1 MKEAAW
7 SYSCYEVPSFTLSPS
22 FSLLHVPIQTP
33 ARSYLQ
39 CFPRLLSPAAQPTA
53 VLQSQGS
60 LVPVTLQSSSL
71 MFQLVSCLS
80 ATP

>member
-7 SYSCYEVPSFTLSPS
+7 SYSCYKVPSFTLSPS
-22 FSLLHVPIQTP
+22 FSLLHAPIQTL
-33 ARSYLQ
+33 AHSCLR

-53 VLQSQGS
+53 MLQLQGS

-71 MFQLVSCLS
+71 TFQLVSCLS
-80 ATP
+80 AIP